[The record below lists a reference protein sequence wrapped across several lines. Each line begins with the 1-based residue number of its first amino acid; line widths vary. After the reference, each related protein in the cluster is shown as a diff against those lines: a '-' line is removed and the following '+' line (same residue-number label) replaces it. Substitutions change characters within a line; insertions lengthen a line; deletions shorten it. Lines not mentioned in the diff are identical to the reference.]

1 MTNSAPATNG
11 EKASPLNPDQSMA
24 ALAADLHSNPV
35 FTRANVFTALFAGA
49 SYTLSGVLVAILLFL
64 LWHGGRG
71 LSLDFIFSRA
81 SPTSDVAAYG
91 TAGVFDMLYGTIC
104 LVALM
109 ILAVMPVGII
119 TGVYLC
125 EYTDP
130 KSTLARITRSAVNNL
145 AGVPSI
151 IFGMFGLGFFI
162 YFLGGS
168 IDSYLLGS
176 AAPVFKK
183 PSLLWA
189 ALTLAVLT
197 LPVVIV
203 STEQALRAVPR
214 AFRDAALGL
223 GATKA
228 QTLVK
233 VVLPQAAPG
242 IITGGILA
250 VSRGAG
256 EVAPIMLT
264 GATIFSPTL
273 PGSLTD
279 KFMELSYHIYIMCTQ
294 PAHVEAGRAQ
304 LYSTVVVLLFL
315 TFFLNVAAIVVRAWA
330 RRFMRR
336 MSANI

>member
-1 MTNSAPATNG
+1 MNATSSTPGQPHQPETPDLDLSSDPALTQAKVG
-11 EKASPLNPDQSMA
+11 TAVFA
-24 ALAADLHSNPV
+24 A
-35 FTRANVFTALFAGA
+35 A
-49 SYTLSGVLVAILLFL
+49 SYLLVGILAVIVLYL
-64 LWHGGRG
+64 LWHGARG
-71 LSLDFIFSRA
+71 LSVNFVFGRA
-81 SPTSDVAAYG
+81 APTSDIGAYS
-91 TAGVFDMLYGTIC
+91 TAGVFDMVYGTVL

-109 ILAVMPVGII
+109 VIAVMPIGII
-119 TGVYLC
+119 TGIYLC

-130 KSTLARITRSAVNNL
+130 RSTMARLIRSSVNNL

-168 IDSYLLGS
+168 IDGYLLGS
-176 AAPVFKK
+176 AEPVFKK

-189 ALTLAVLT
+189 SLTLAVLT

-203 STEQALRAVPR
+203 STEQALRSVPTS
-214 AFRDAALGL
+214 FRDAALGL
-223 GATKA
+223 GATRA
-228 QTLVK
+228 QTLTR

-250 VSRGAG
+250 ISRGAG

-273 PGSLTD
+273 PGSVTD

-294 PAHVEAGRAQ
+294 PAHVEAGRSQ

-315 TFFLNVAAIVVRAWA
+315 TFFLNVTAIFVRARA
-330 RRFMRR
+330 RAYMRR
-336 MSANI
+336 MAHVA